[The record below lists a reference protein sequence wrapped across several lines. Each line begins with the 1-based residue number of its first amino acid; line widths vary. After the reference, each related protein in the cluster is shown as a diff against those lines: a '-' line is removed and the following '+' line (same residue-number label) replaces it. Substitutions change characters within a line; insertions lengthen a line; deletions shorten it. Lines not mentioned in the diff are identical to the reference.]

1 MEDGKAVEA
10 MVRNILK
17 TKAELQQ
24 TEAADAD
31 FKKSVLATLLEPTDK
46 PIGSTEIIQRIESL
60 LTNNASLLALGESAD
75 AYLQLLRSR

>member
-1 MEDGKAVEA
+1 MEDGKAVES

-31 FKKSVLATLLEPTDK
+31 FKKSVLATLLEPTDE